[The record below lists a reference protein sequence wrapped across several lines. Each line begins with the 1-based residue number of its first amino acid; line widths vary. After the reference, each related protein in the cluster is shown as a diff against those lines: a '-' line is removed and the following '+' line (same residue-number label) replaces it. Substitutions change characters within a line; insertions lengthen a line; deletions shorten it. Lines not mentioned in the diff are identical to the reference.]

1 MQFSTDILASQVVE
15 QAEFEEFE
23 QMSSRAK
30 GGAFQLFQ
38 RHHDDLAK
46 VILPNGIITLSPEL
60 AGELLHCK
68 LKPH

>member
-1 MQFSTDILASQVVE
+1 MQFSTDILASQVVG
-15 QAEFEEFE
+15 QAEFE
-23 QMSSRAK
+23 QMSSGTK

-38 RHHDDLAK
+38 RRRDDVAK
-46 VILPNGIITLSPEL
+46 VILPNGFITLTPEL